1 MTAKQFLYVFIVL
14 LLIIAFLV
22 GITDVIFAILGFMFG
37 GAFIILD
44 RQEKIWVMRINTDVH
59 ERGNDD

>member
-14 LLIIAFLV
+14 LLIMAFLV
-22 GITDVIFAILGFMFG
+22 GITDVIFAIIGFMFG

-44 RQEKIWVMRINTDVH
+44 RQEKI
-59 ERGNDD
+59 